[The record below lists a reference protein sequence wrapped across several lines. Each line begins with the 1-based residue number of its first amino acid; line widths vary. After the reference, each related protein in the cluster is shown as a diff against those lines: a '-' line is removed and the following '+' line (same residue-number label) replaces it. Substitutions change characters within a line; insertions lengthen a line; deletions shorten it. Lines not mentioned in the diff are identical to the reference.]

1 MLLLAIA
8 AAAIADD
15 PKKPES
21 PITDRMRYE
30 LAVSQ
35 RDFLAAK
42 QAYDQ
47 AAGTLR
53 AKLEQLN
60 AVCAKEESSF
70 DVQSFECKKAE
81 AKK

>member
-1 MLLLAIA
+1 MRFELA
-8 AAAIADD
+8 AA
-15 PKKPES
+15 
-21 PITDRMRYE
+21 
-30 LAVSQ
+30 Q